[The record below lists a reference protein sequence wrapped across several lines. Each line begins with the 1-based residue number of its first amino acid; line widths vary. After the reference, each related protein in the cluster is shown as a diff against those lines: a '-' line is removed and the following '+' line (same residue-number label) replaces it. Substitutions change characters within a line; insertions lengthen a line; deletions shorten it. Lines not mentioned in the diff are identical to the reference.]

1 MNKFKIIIIFLFIF
15 YVICIKSYFKS
26 GIIVK
31 TVKQDNYKNVFNNSI
46 IYNEFDE
53 KINEKYIYLQK
64 LFCKNQNENLEELIE
79 NNIKLAH
86 VDFNG
91 NNFDMFVYKNKDY
104 VSDKIFLTHQWEAGN
119 TNKIIKALDYYSKKK
134 KLDNKDIYML
144 DIGAN
149 IGWFTFFF
157 GKYGYKIISFEASKI
172 NNYIL
177 YKNYC
182 LNKDINVTIINKG
195 LDIEEQNCKLINVK
209 SNIGDGAIFCKN
221 REKPNN
227 LFDGEIFN
235 DIKLTKLS
243 KYINFFSDKNL
254 ALMKL
259 DVEGAE
265 GNVIFGG
272 KEIINKYH
280 IPFILMEFQINLLET
295 HGTKVKEF
303 LEFFENNGYK
313 FSKIDFLNKKY
324 ISSSQII
331 KMKKNMDLFAIHNKI
346 FS

>member
-1 MNKFKIIIIFLFIF
+1 
-15 YVICIKSYFKS
+15 
-26 GIIVK
+26 
-31 TVKQDNYKNVFNNSI
+31 
-46 IYNEFDE
+46 
-53 KINEKYIYLQK
+53 
-64 LFCKNQNENLEELIE
+64 
-79 NNIKLAH
+79 
-86 VDFNG
+86 
-91 NNFDMFVYKNKDY
+91 
-104 VSDKIFLTHQWEAGN
+104 
-119 TNKIIKALDYYSKKK
+119 
-134 KLDNKDIYML
+134 ML

-157 GKYGYKIISFEASKI
+157 GKYGYKIISFEVSKI

-227 LFDGEIFN
+227 VFDGEIIS

-346 FS
+346 IS

>member
-1 MNKFKIIIIFLFIF
+1 MD
-15 YVICIKSYFKS
+15 
-26 GIIVK
+26 
-31 TVKQDNYKNVFNNSI
+31 Q
-46 IYNEFDE
+46 
-53 KINEKYIYLQK
+53 
-64 LFCKNQNENLEELIE
+64 LIE

-86 VDFNG
+86 VEFNG
-91 NNFDMFVYKNKDY
+91 NNFDMFVYKNNDY
-104 VSDKIFLTHQWEAGN
+104 ISNKIFSVHQWETQN
-119 TNKIIKALDYYSKKK
+119 TKKIIKALDYYSKKK
-134 KLDNKDIYML
+134 KLENKDIYML

-149 IGWFTFFF
+149 IGWFTYFF

-195 LDIEEQNCKLINVK
+195 LDIEEQNCNLINVK
-209 SNIGDGAIFCKN
+209 SNIGDGSIYCKN
-221 REKPNN
+221 REKSNN
-227 LFDGEIFN
+227 LFDGEIFY

-243 KYINFFSDKNL
+243 KYIKFFSDKNL
-254 ALMKL
+254 ALMKI

-272 KEIINKYH
+272 KEIISEYH
-280 IPFILMEFQINLLET
+280 IPFILMEFQIKLLET
-295 HGTKVKEF
+295 HRTNVKEF

-313 FSKIDFLNKKY
+313 FSMFDFFNDKY
-324 ISSSQII
+324 ISSSDILKLQ
-331 KMKKNMDLFAIHNKI
+331 KNMDLFAVHNKI